1 MLIQTFISKA
11 PIEPSMLQQL
21 RSGSSATLSMIAGPR
36 GDRMNL
42 DISLIS
48 FTDANTR
55 IAA

>member
-21 RSGSSATLSMIAGPR
+21 RSGSSARLSMIGPR
-36 GDRMNL
+36 DDRMNL
-42 DISLIS
+42 DISLIG

-55 IAA
+55 IAP

>member
-42 DISLIS
+42 DISLIG

-55 IAA
+55 IAP